1 MRIIAT
7 SRQPLRIDGETLC
20 PVPPLPVP
28 PAPPVPAAPPGPAA
42 PPDPVMVASYGS
54 VRLLR
59 DRAVAV
65 RPDFELGEAN
75 AAAVARICR
84 SLDGMPLAIELAAV
98 WLRTLTPAQL
108 AERLDDRFALLTGG
122 SRTALPRHRTL
133 RAVVDWSWHLLSAS
147 EQVLARRLA
156 IFPGGAT
163 LAAAEQ
169 VCADELL
176 PAAAVL
182 PALSGSP
189 RPRAW
194 TVRTVPGRGTG
205 C

>member
-1 MRIIAT
+1 GVPRTVRDARGIRDPAIARRAAEPGTGPLDRLAAALGDRDDVLILDNCEHVIEAAAALAGHVLVACPRLRIMAT

-20 PVPPLPVP
+20 PVPPLPIP
-28 PAPPVPAAPPGPAA
+28 PAPAAP
-42 PPDPVMVASYGS
+42 VTIASYGS

-84 SLDGMPLAIELAAV
+84 ALDGMPLAIELAAV

-122 SRTALPRHRTL
+122 SRTALP
-133 RAVVDWSWHLLSAS
+133 
-147 EQVLARRLA
+147 
-156 IFPGGAT
+156 
-163 LAAAEQ
+163 
-169 VCADELL
+169 
-176 PAAAVL
+176 
-182 PALSGSP
+182 
-189 RPRAW
+189 
-194 TVRTVPGRGTG
+194 GTG
-205 C
+205 RSGRSSTGAGTCCRRPSR